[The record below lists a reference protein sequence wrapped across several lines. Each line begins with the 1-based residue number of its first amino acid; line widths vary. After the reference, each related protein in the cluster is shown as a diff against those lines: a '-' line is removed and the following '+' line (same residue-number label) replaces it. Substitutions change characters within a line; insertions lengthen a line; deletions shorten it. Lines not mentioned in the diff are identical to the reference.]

1 METRLSYR
9 IGVDLM
15 GGDGSPVELFQA
27 VVQAVDR
34 LPAAFHC
41 VAITTPEV
49 APHLHI
55 VPRVTL
61 QIADGYIGMED
72 SPLYAVRTKKGASLV
87 VGLQALRDK
96 NLDALVSLGNTGA
109 LIASASLYL
118 SRLRGINRLALLA
131 VLPTTKGVVAVL
143 DVGGNVAGKAHQ
155 LVQFASMGASYL
167 RSILGV
173 EKPKVGLLNIGT
185 ESKKGTHEHQ
195 RAFQMLQQGTE
206 EFEFVGNVEGREVFA
221 GKVDVLVTDGFTG
234 NVFLKTSEGV
244 SAFILDFLRDA
255 SASPQLLHALH
266 SQVDY
271 DRYPGA
277 VVCGVDAVLIKCHGY
292 SSAKALLSGILGA
305 AHLLHRKW
313 PSALDS

>member
-1 METRLSYR
+1 MPYR

-27 VVQAVDR
+27 VVQAVDQ
-34 LPAAFHC
+34 LPAAFDC
-41 VAITTPEV
+41 VAIATPE
-49 APHLHI
+49 AASQLCL

-61 QIADGYIGMED
+61 QIADDFICMED

-87 VGLQALRDK
+87 VGVQALRDRT
-96 NLDALVSLGNTGA
+96 LDALVSVGNTGA

-118 SRLRGINRLALLA
+118 SKRHGIDRLALLA
-131 VLPTTKGVVAVL
+131 VLPTTKGMVAVL
-143 DVGGNVAGKAHQ
+143 DVGGTVAGKAPQ

-167 RSILGV
+167 RSLGV

-195 RAFQMLQQGTE
+195 RAFQMLQQVNE

-244 SAFILDFLRDA
+244 SAFILDFLRDS

-277 VVCGVDAVLIKCHGY
+277 VVCGVDAVVIKCHGY
-292 SSAKALLSGILGA
+292 SSAKALLNGILGA
-305 AHLLHRKW
+305 ANLLERKW
-313 PSALDS
+313 PRA